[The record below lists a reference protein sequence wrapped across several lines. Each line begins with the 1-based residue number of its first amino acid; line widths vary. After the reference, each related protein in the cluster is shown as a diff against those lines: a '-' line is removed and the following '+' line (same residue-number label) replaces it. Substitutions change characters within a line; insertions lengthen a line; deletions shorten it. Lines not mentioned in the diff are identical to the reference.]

1 MTVLTL
7 SQVQYL
13 KGKSAVAHVE
23 LWASVLNESLTLRDL
38 QTSPGSLQA
47 VPSLSAQAILATFLF
62 LGPPHSSISWL
73 LHKMLL
79 LLPPPLHP
87 STHQVRSLNWA
98 SDIHMLPT

>member
-1 MTVLTL
+1 MYYSNTSDCTNPVTGTVF
-7 SQVQYL
+7 

-79 LLPPPLHP
+79 LLPPFIPPHTKSGL
-87 STHQVRSLNWA
+87 
-98 SDIHMLPT
+98 